1 MGIGGR
7 EAFSDNAKLNK
18 KLSIFPDTRSI
29 RQLPESNPVSHVAQ
43 SQHHWLSCQIQSGNI
58 VGDLSK
64 TLYIMHLKSY
74 LM

>member
-1 MGIGGR
+1 MQGIY
-7 EAFSDNAKLNK
+7 
-18 KLSIFPDTRSI
+18 
-29 RQLPESNPVSHVAQ
+29 QLPESKLVSHVAQ
-43 SQHHWLSCQIQSGNI
+43 SQHYWLSCQIQSGNI